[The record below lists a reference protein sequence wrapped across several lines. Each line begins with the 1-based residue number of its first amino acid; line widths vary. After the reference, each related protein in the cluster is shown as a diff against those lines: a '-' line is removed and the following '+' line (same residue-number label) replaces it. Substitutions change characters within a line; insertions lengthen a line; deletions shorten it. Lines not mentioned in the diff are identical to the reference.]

1 MISLHE
7 LKRIPL
13 ALKTLLADVR
23 VTFTGSKVTGDVNRL
38 ARDCT
43 LKVAS
48 SADLA
53 ARANELGLLQRGQKR
68 GLDAM
73 CRTFLSLH
81 IPNKREMQMSNW
93 EATPL
98 SDEQL
103 QYGAMDAVVSA
114 RLWVHFEAA
123 AQAEQVP
130 SKTSL
135 PNDTRVRVCNA
146 RHAGVA
152 AIGVVQSQ

>member
-1 MISLHE
+1 VISLHE

-23 VTFTGSKVTGDVNRL
+23 VTFNGSKVTGGVSRL

-43 LKVAS
+43 LKDAS

-73 CRTFLSLH
+73 CRIFLSLH

-98 SDEQL
+98 SDAQL
-103 QYGAMDAVVSA
+103 QYGAMDAVVS
-114 RLWVHFEAA
+114 VS
-123 AQAEQVP
+123 QALG
-130 SKTSL
+130 SL
-135 PNDTRVRVCNA
+135 
-146 RHAGVA
+146 
-152 AIGVVQSQ
+152 